1 MWRKLYS
8 LTSRKNEAMN
18 YFELFSLTPSY
29 DIDTA
34 LLAERYHE
42 LQRAVHPDKFANSS
56 EQDKRIAVQRT
67 AQVNDGFSTL
77 KDPLSRAEH
86 ILALAGIDLS
96 HESTTVKDTQFLM
109 QQMEWRESL
118 EDIAHSEDPDA
129 MITELYACFNE
140 YSNCISL
147 DLAGLLLSHSES
159 DLASAADL
167 IRKLKFMA
175 KLQIELERIEDAQ
188 FD

>member
-1 MWRKLYS
+1 
-8 LTSRKNEAMN
+8 MN
-18 YFELFSLTPSY
+18 YFELFSFTPSY
-29 DIDTA
+29 EIDTA
-34 LLAERYHE
+34 LLAERYRE

-67 AQVNDGFSTL
+67 AQVNDAFSTL
-77 KDPLSRAEH
+77 KNPISRAEH
-86 ILALAGIDLS
+86 ILALNGVDLL

-118 EDIAHSEDPDA
+118 EDIAHSNQPDE
-129 MITELYACFNE
+129 MIAELYETFSVYAKKIE
-140 YSNCISL
+140 QGLAPLLTSDSED
-147 DLAGLLLSHSES
+147 DLSK
-159 DLASAADL
+159 AADL

-175 KLQIELERIEDAQ
+175 KLQIELERAEDVL